1 MKSHEPLESG
11 PHLPAWRVTAYL
23 AGSVDAAGR
32 AEVEAHLADCEEC
45 RTEIIEVAR
54 LARERKRFPW
64 QVVMPLAAAAGVVG
78 ILLLGPS
85 RSQTAADGHPVVR
98 SPDTMGSVAGIV
110 VVTPGPRVTPDEGF
124 VLAWH
129 QVRDASVYRVTVS
142 DERGD
147 SVWTGSTPDT
157 TVVLPAGTILQSNRP
172 YFWYVDA
179 LLRDGRSVTSGLQEF
194 RAGP

>member
-1 MKSHEPLESG
+1 MTSREPLESG
-11 PHLPAWRVTAYL
+11 PHLPAGRVSAYL
-23 AGSVDAAGR
+23 AGSIDAIGR
-32 AEVEAHLADCEEC
+32 AEVETHLAECEEC

-54 LARERKRFPW
+54 LARYRKRFSW
-64 QVVMPLAAAAGVVG
+64 QVVMPLAAAAGIVG

-85 RSQTAADGHPVVR
+85 RSQTAADAPLTVR
-98 SPDTMGSVAGIV
+98 SPDTMDSAAGIA
-110 VVTPGPRVTPDEGF
+110 VVTPVPGGTPDRGM

-129 QVRDASVYRVTVS
+129 QVQDASVYRVTVS

-147 SVWTGSTPDT
+147 SVWTGNTPDT
-157 TVVLPAGTILQSNRP
+157 TFVLPAGTILQSNRP